1 MKIILDCSL
10 NHFHPQNFAFQDVIK
25 NGESSEFADWFTVYD
40 YPVRLKYR
48 PHLLSKTHK
57 VGWDGEEDQ
66 YKAYLEDITFKET
79 NLEVEIMKDDGPIIE
94 PTFKAWWG
102 VPDMVKVDMTS
113 VGARNWALDV
123 GRYWIEEFDIDGWR
137 MDVAKRN

>member
-10 NHFHPQNFAFQDVIK
+10 NHFHPQNYAFQDVIK
-25 NGESSEFADWFTVYD
+25 NEGKSEYADWFTVYD

-66 YKAYLEDITFKET
+66 YKTYLEDITFKET
-79 NLEVEIMKDDGPIIE
+79 NLEVEIVEDDGPIIE

-113 VGARNWALDV
+113 EGARKWALDV
-123 GRYWIEEFDIDGWR
+123 ACLLYTSPSPRD
-137 MDVAKRN
+137 